1 MKISLN
7 KNKTYQT
14 FEGFGA
20 SGAWW
25 AQLVGGWDNCDC
37 ESGIAVRDRI
47 AQLLWSKTDGI
58 GLRTYR
64 YNIGAGSAESGK
76 GDYSDKY
83 RRAECF
89 EEKNGSYDFSK
100 DKNAVYMM
108 KKAAEYGADEIILF
122 VNSPIERLTKNGKG
136 HLNRHA
142 YFRTN
147 LSKKNYP
154 AFAKYCVDVTEHFVD
169 AGLPIKYLSPV
180 NEPLWIWNGGQ
191 EGCHYSPRQAA
202 RVMKSVA
209 AELRKRDKLNSVMLS
224 GVENGDIRWF
234 NKSYTR
240 EMLRLPEVRKCVD
253 SVDVHSYFL
262 HSPLPFTNDRP
273 AFLRRYRRW
282 MDRHYPDIPVKMSEW
297 CHMKGGKDTGME
309 SALETARVIY
319 EDISIL
325 NVTSWQHWIAC
336 SIYDYC
342 DGLIYINPDYKS
354 FEMTKRY
361 YVTGNFSK
369 YIPFGAV
376 RFEASCDD
384 GDIMLLGFKKDGKTV
399 LVIINPTEKEKEYY
413 PGRNCMISVT
423 DEKFSLAE
431 KNITK
436 DEAAKIAPRSVT
448 TVIIKE
454 DSFEDNK

>member
-1 MKISLN
+1 MKIILN

-25 AQLVGGWDNCDC
+25 AQYAGGWDNTDP
-37 ESGIAVRDRI
+37 ESSLPVADRI

-64 YNIGAGSAESGK
+64 YNIGAGSKESGR
-76 GDYSDKY
+76 GEYSDEF

-89 EEKNGSYDFSK
+89 EDGNGNYDFGK

-136 HLNRHA
+136 HLDKHA

-147 LSKKNYP
+147 LSKKNYG

-202 RVMKSVA
+202 EVMQCVA
-209 AELRKRDKLNSVMLS
+209 KELRNRPKLDSVMLS

-240 EMLRLPEVRKCVD
+240 ELLRRPEVRNCID

-262 HSPLPFTNDRP
+262 HSPLPFTNNRP
-273 AFLRRYRRW
+273 AFLRRYRNW
-282 MDRHYPDIPVKMSEW
+282 MDRKYPDMPVKMSEW
-297 CHMKGGKDTGME
+297 CHMQGGKNTGMD
-309 SALETARVIY
+309 SALETAKVIF

-336 SIYDYC
+336 SHYDYC
-342 DGLIYINPDYKS
+342 DGLLYLDLESRS
-354 FEMTKRY
+354 FELTKRY
-361 YVTGNFSK
+361 FVTGNFSK
-369 YIPFGAV
+369 YIPYGAV
-376 RFEASCDD
+376 RFDVECDD
-384 GDIMLLGFKKDGKTV
+384 NDIMSLGFKKDEKTV
-399 LVIINPTEKEKEYY
+399 IIIINPSENDKNIRLAC
-413 PGRNCMISVT
+413 GCMTAVT
-423 DEKFSLAE
+423 D
-431 KNITK
+431 KNNDLT
-436 DEAAKIAPRSVT
+436 EAKIKANENIVITPQSVT
-448 TVIIKE
+448 TVI
-454 DSFEDNK
+454 F

>member
-1 MKISLN
+1 MEINLN
-7 KNKTYQT
+7 KDKTYQT

-25 AQLVGGWDNCDC
+25 AQYAGGWKNIDV
-37 ESGIAVRDRI
+37 ESGLPVADRI

-64 YNIGAGSAESGK
+64 YNIGAGSKESGK
-76 GDYSDKY
+76 GDYSDEY

-89 EEKNGSYDFSK
+89 EDINGNYNFSK
-100 DKNAVYMM
+100 DGNAVYMM

-136 HLNRHA
+136 HLDKHA

-147 LSKKNYP
+147 LSRKNYS
-154 AFAKYCVDVTEHFVD
+154 AFAKYCVDVTEHFVE

-202 RVMKSVA
+202 KVMCCVA
-209 AELRKRDKLNSVMLS
+209 KELRKRNKLNSVMLS

-240 EMLRLPEVRKCVD
+240 ELLRHPEVRERID

-273 AFLRRYRRW
+273 AFLRRYRKW
-282 MDRHYPDIPVKMSEW
+282 MDRKYPSVPVKMSEW
-297 CHMKGGKDTGME
+297 CHMQGGKNTGMD
-309 SALETARVIY
+309 SALETAKVIF

-336 SIYDYC
+336 SHYDYC
-342 DGLIYINPDYKS
+342 DGLLYLDLENES
-354 FEMTKRY
+354 FETTKRY

-376 RFEASCDD
+376 RFDVTYDD
-384 GDIMLLGFKKDGKTV
+384 ADIMALGFEKDGKTV
-399 LVIINPTEKEKEYY
+399 LIIINPSETEKEFSLGYD
-413 PGRNCMISVT
+413 CTTAVT
-423 DEKFSLAE
+423 D
-431 KNITK
+431 KNNNLTECSIRSGDSVKIT
-436 DEAAKIAPRSVT
+436 PQSVT
-448 TVIIKE
+448 TVI
-454 DSFEDNK
+454 F

>member
-1 MKISLN
+1 MKIILN

-25 AQLVGGWDNCDC
+25 AQYAGGWKNVDP
-37 ESGIAVRDRI
+37 ESGLPVADRI

-64 YNIGAGSAESGK
+64 YNIGAGSKESGR
-76 GDYSDKY
+76 GEYSDEF

-89 EEKNGSYDFSK
+89 EDKNGNYDFSK
-100 DKNAVYMM
+100 DEDAVYMM

-136 HLNRHA
+136 HLDKHS

-147 LSKKNYP
+147 LSKKNYA

-169 AGLPIKYLSPV
+169 MGLPIKYLSPV

-202 RVMKSVA
+202 KVMLCVA
-209 AELRKRDKLNSVMLS
+209 KELRKRNKLNSVMLS

-240 EMLRLPEVRKCVD
+240 ELLRYPEVRECID

-262 HSPLPFTNDRP
+262 HSPLPFTNNRP
-273 AFLRRYRRW
+273 AFLRRYRKW
-282 MDRHYPDIPVKMSEW
+282 MDRNYPSTPVKMSEW
-297 CHMKGGKDTGME
+297 CHMQGGKNTGMD
-309 SALETARVIY
+309 SALETAKVMF

-336 SIYDYC
+336 SHYDYC
-342 DGLIYINPDYKS
+342 DGLLYLDRENQS
-354 FEMTKRY
+354 FELTKRY
-361 YVTGNFSK
+361 FVTGNFSK

-376 RFEASCDD
+376 RFDVTSDD
-384 GDIMLLGFKKDGKTV
+384 SDIMALGFEKDGKTV
-399 LVIINPTEKEKEYY
+399 LIIINPTEKEKEFSL
-413 PGRNCMISVT
+413 GCNCITAVT
-423 DEKFSLAE
+423 D
-431 KNITK
+431 KNSNLTEVEISSGKKTAIT
-436 DEAAKIAPRSVT
+436 PQSVT
-448 TVIIKE
+448 TVIL
-454 DSFEDNK
+454 